1 MSAII
6 FIVVCWIFCDQIQD
20 WVSATIAEG
29 IRRANNH
36 DGEL

>member
-6 FIVVCWIFCDQIQD
+6 FIVVCWIFSSQIQD
-20 WVSATIAEG
+20 WVSTTIAAG